1 VINVQGKDQDRGG
14 SFHFLGN
21 KYKWHAVC
29 VFFIKKNKHG
39 QPTTCWPGVG
49 PGTFIV
55 FFSLLMIFFAS

>member
-1 VINVQGKDQDRGG
+1 MCKAKIRLGEAR
-14 SFHFLGN
+14 SIFLATSTNGMLF
-21 KYKWHAVC
+21 
-29 VFFIKKNKHG
+29 VFFYKKKKHG